1 MEIKLEP
8 PGLHDAYETIRS
20 FVLVIDYSSADSVGN

>member
-1 MEIKLEP
+1 METKVEP
-8 PGLHDAYETIRS
+8 LHDACETIRS